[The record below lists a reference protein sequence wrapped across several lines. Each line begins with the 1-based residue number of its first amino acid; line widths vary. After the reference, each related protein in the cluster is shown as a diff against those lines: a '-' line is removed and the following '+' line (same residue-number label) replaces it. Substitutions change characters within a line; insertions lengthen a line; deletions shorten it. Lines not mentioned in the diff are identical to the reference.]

1 MGHWVMGQ
9 TGQQIWVGHVG
20 YWSTRDPLNHFT
32 LYSSGIPRDFLIHG
46 KPATTIN
53 TYFDCLLVPFQFH
66 NLCNSVVKDEQTTSE
81 THRFP
86 WEAPNYVEI
95 LGKKD

>member
-32 LYSSGIPRDFLIHG
+32 LYSSGIPRDI
-46 KPATTIN
+46 
-53 TYFDCLLVPFQFH
+53 LLTENQQRQSKLLFGLPVSTF
-66 NLCNSVVKDEQTTSE
+66 SE
-81 THRFP
+81 S
-86 WEAPNYVEI
+86 
-95 LGKKD
+95 L